1 MVGMA
6 NKFAQERV
14 NAAGRS
20 DFSLKK
26 WYLDAADDQGNVY
39 IGYWVSLRWRE
50 LRLHGYQQLWHTLQ
64 SGVKTQGGL
73 TKQPP
78 PAWQSDNQ
86 LRWQLKTAKAVWDS
100 AAHGIHETLM
110 STDQG
115 DVRWQ
120 CTQPKAKA
128 NIQLPLLSF
137 TGWGY
142 TECIDITI
150 PVWELP
156 FTTLYWGR
164 CHTANHYL
172 VWMKWDG
179 VMSNNLI
186 WHNGRRSTDWVMTNH
201 LIKGSDFHLT
211 IDNPIPLRQGRL
223 ISTVFSSFDKLIKLF
238 PKSTFLADEHK
249 WYSQGRFDTQTS
261 SEPATIIYEVV
272 FW

>member
-1 MVGMA
+1 MA
-6 NKFAQERV
+6 NKSAQESV

-39 IGYWVSLRWRE
+39 IGYWASLRWRE
-50 LRLHGYQQLWHTLQ
+50 LRLHGYQQLWHTPQ

-78 PAWQSDNQ
+78 PAWQSNNQ
-86 LRWQLKTAKAVWDS
+86 LSWQPKTAKTIWDS
-100 AAHGIHETLM
+100 ATHGISETLL

-115 DVRWQ
+115 DIQWQ

-142 TECIDITI
+142 TEWIDITI
-150 PVWELP
+150 PVWKLP
-156 FTTLYWGR
+156 FKTLYWGR
-164 CHTANHYL
+164 CHTTNHYL

-179 VMSNNLI
+179 VVSNNLI
-186 WHNGRRSTDWVMTNH
+186 WHNGRRSTDWVMANH
-201 LIKGSDFHLT
+201 LIESSDFQLT

-223 ISTVFSSFDKLIKLF
+223 ISTVFSSFGKLTKLF

-249 WYSQGRFDTQTS
+249 WYSQGRFDTQTT
-261 SEPATIIYEVV
+261 SEPATIIYEEV